1 MGWNEN
7 VSAVVT
13 DPNAAGVFG
22 ALLSLRWVP
31 GPTWVARLFCF
42 GCGIACA
49 IYAAPALVDY
59 LQVKAAW
66 APRLFSFLF
75 GLLGMN
81 LIAKSVEIIQHT
93 DWVTV
98 ASSFRSSKP

>member
-1 MGWNEN
+1 MSLPDQIG
-7 VSAVVT
+7 
-13 DPNAAGVFG
+13 AAASEPTIAGIFG
-22 ALLSLRWVP
+22 ALLSLRWAP
-31 GPTWVARLFCF
+31 GPTWLERFFCF

-49 IYAAPALVDY
+49 VYAAPALLGYMGVE
-59 LQVKAAW
+59 AAW

-81 LIAKSVEIIQHT
+81 LIAKTVDTIRST

-98 ASSFRSSKP
+98 FTSIRSKKS